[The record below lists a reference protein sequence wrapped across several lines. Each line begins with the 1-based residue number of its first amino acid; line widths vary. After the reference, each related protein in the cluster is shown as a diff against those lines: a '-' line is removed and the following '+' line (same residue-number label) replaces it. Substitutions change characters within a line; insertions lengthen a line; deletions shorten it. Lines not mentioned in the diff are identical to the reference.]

1 MKDVSVIIALNNEEN
16 NIVNLYS
23 RIREVL
29 GLVGGAYELI
39 LVDDGSRDETYSK
52 ILAIHHSDVNVN
64 VIRLGKKVGQ
74 ILALLAG
81 IHYSSGSTVVTMDG
95 DLQHLP
101 EDIPKFLENI
111 SQGYVIVNGCKK
123 TREDNILIRIIPAYL
138 VKKIVSFLFGTCIQD
153 INSSFRAYR
162 REVLS
167 GQIICGEN
175 IRFAPLLIR
184 NKALVCEIM
193 INCKKRKMGY
203 SHFGFLSRM
212 KRFCTD
218 ISILWGIKTGN
229 SKASSPVLNDLIKS
243 KKFHL

>member
-153 INSSFRAYR
+153 INSSFRAR
-162 REVLS
+162 ISRLQTSKSVGIIHVNI
-167 GQIICGEN
+167 GQS
-175 IRFAPLLIR
+175 A
-184 NKALVCEIM
+184 
-193 INCKKRKMGY
+193 GY
-203 SHFGFLSRM
+203 
-212 KRFCTD
+212 
-218 ISILWGIKTGN
+218 
-229 SKASSPVLNDLIKS
+229 
-243 KKFHL
+243 